1 MRFRTPDNDPPV
13 ADTASAVTRALR
25 HAAVKDDHYRRRQI
39 ETVRGAI
46 AALEAAAQGVD
57 AVSAAIGEAREL
69 TQSAAETQSQAK
81 RALIAERFNDVIEG
95 VDGAVRRSGAG
106 EINLIDDGRDEIEI
120 DLEQIGGAK
129 LAVRHT
135 RLTRGPGG
143 LILSPVEN
151 AFSEDEEIARAQA
164 ELDRA
169 SARVDGL
176 AERFCADAAFLSDR
190 LPDEAAP

>member
-1 MRFRTPDNDPPV
+1 MRFGNSDNDPLA

-39 ETVRGAI
+39 ETIRAAI

-57 AVSAAIGEAREL
+57 AVSAMIGEAREL
-69 TQSAAETQSQAK
+69 AQSAAATQSQAK
-81 RALIAERFNDVIEG
+81 RALIAERFNDVIES
-95 VDGAVRRSGAG
+95 VDGAVQRSGADG
-106 EINLIDDGRDEIEI
+106 VNLIDDGKDEIEI
-120 DLEQIGGAK
+120 DLEHIGGAR

-135 RLTRGPGG
+135 RLTRGIGG

-151 AFSEDEEIARAQA
+151 AFSEDAEIARAQA

-169 SARVDGL
+169 ATRVEGL

-190 LPDEAAP
+190 LPEEAA